1 MKTFL
6 QGNLSPFSL
15 LVMLKLATLFPI
27 WFKQIITK
35 DAYQNGKKKNKKKN
49 SRTVASATD
58 ETKLCVVTVVKFRLR
73 RRPGGEVI
81 F

>member
-6 QGNLSPFSL
+6 QGKLSPFSL

-35 DAYQNGKKKNKKKN
+35 DAYQNAKKKQKKN
-49 SRTVASATD
+49 GRTVASATD

-73 RRPGGEVI
+73 CRSGGEVI

>member
-6 QGNLSPFSL
+6 QGKLSPFSL

-35 DAYQNGKKKNKKKN
+35 DAYQNAKKKTKN
-49 SRTVASATD
+49 GRTVASATD
-58 ETKLCVVTVVKFRLR
+58 ETKLCVVTWLNFVCDAGQVER
-73 RRPGGEVI
+73 
-81 F
+81 